1 MAQTLVSVRDLSVRY
16 RSRDEA
22 AYALDQVSFDM
33 ERGRVYAL
41 VGESGSGKITIGMSL
56 LNLLPDEADIL
67 GGEVYFGDRDILRMT
82 EPDLREIRGRRI
94 TMIFQDPVAG
104 LNPVIPIGDQVG
116 EVLTTH
122 LGWNK
127 REAKAAAVDILA
139 QVGLPDPKR
148 VAKSYPFQLSGGMCQ
163 RVMIGIATAL
173 RPDLIVADEPTAAL
187 DVTIQAQIL
196 DLMREIQETLGQAI
210 SLITHD
216 MGVVA
221 ENADRVV
228 VMYAGRMVE
237 EAPVDELFDTPAHPY
252 TLGLLG
258 AIPNLE
264 EAAREDTGRARLN
277 EIKGMVPS
285 LANLPRG
292 CTFAPRCGF
301 ATEECRASYPPLREL
316 RPSHWVACFQAE
328 ALLGDAS

>member
-41 VGESGSGKITIGMSL
+41 VGESGSGKTTIGMSL

-82 EPDLREIRGRRI
+82 EPELREIRGRRI

-122 LGWNK
+122 LGWKK

-139 QVGLPDPKR
+139 QVGLADPKR
-148 VAKSYPFQLSGGMCQ
+148 VANSYPFQLSGGMCQ

-173 RPDLIVADEPTAAL
+173 KPDLIVADEPTAAL
-187 DVTIQAQIL
+187 DVTVQAQIL
-196 DLMREIQETLGQAI
+196 HQLDTLRREQGTAI
-210 SLITHD
+210 LLITHD
-216 MGVVA
+216 FGVVSQI
-221 ENADRVV
+221 ADDVG
-228 VMYAGRMVE
+228 VMYAGHLVE
-237 EAPVDELFDTPAHPY
+237 SGAVGDVLSSPLHPY
-252 TLGLLG
+252 THGLL
-258 AIPNLE
+258 
-264 EAAREDTGRARLN
+264 AARPRLDDHRK
-277 EIKGMVPS
+277 E
-285 LANLPRG
+285 LYALPG
-292 CTFAPRCGF
+292 ASPDLDKPAAHCAFIPRCGK
-301 ATEECRASYPPLREL
+301 AMQHCRDVRPPQLTSVPGTDGR
-316 RPSHWVACFQAE
+316 SVACYNPVWH
-328 ALLGDAS
+328 G